1 MLLKRCLSSLFL
13 LFPIILFAQK
23 VDIKGRILEQDS
35 VRPAIGA
42 SVSLLSNVNNAYIRG
57 QQTNANGSFSIPDV
71 DPGTYNL
78 QVTYIGFSTYT
89 RNNFVVTAGKDIDLG
104 SIVLAEEGEKISEV
118 VVQGRVPDLQIG
130 IDKKV
135 FDVSQRMVS
144 VGGSAQDLLGN
155 VPTLQVESDGSIS
168 LRGSSS
174 VRFLVDGKESAMA
187 GSDINAFLQS
197 LPADAIAKVE
207 IITNP
212 SAKYDAE
219 GQSGIINIILKKNAR
234 LGLNGSVT
242 ASGGSY
248 ENANAGVTLNYR
260 DGKVNY
266 FGNYNFSRRN
276 NLGSGFS
283 DNIDYVNGGI
293 TNESPRTQSIEESN
307 RLGYNHTIRFGTD
320 YYMNDKTTLS
330 LITNLSLRDN
340 ERGNDINY
348 NYWNTCISKI

>member
-57 QQTNANGSFSIPDV
+57 QQTGSNGSFSIPDV

-135 FDVSQRMVS
+135 FDVSQSMVS

-168 LRGSSS
+168 LRDRKS
-174 VRFLVDGKESAMA
+174 VV
-187 GSDINAFLQS
+187 
-197 LPADAIAKVE
+197 
-207 IITNP
+207 
-212 SAKYDAE
+212 
-219 GQSGIINIILKKNAR
+219 
-234 LGLNGSVT
+234 
-242 ASGGSY
+242 
-248 ENANAGVTLNYR
+248 
-260 DGKVNY
+260 
-266 FGNYNFSRRN
+266 
-276 NLGSGFS
+276 
-283 DNIDYVNGGI
+283 
-293 TNESPRTQSIEESN
+293 
-307 RLGYNHTIRFGTD
+307 
-320 YYMNDKTTLS
+320 
-330 LITNLSLRDN
+330 
-340 ERGNDINY
+340 
-348 NYWNTCISKI
+348 